1 MSQNYYYQEIRS
13 ISSKIRGLAH
23 LIKASHVGASE
34 LIDLNDLCYG
44 LGSLLA
50 EQVDALQ
57 TVANQIEADDLL
69 RHRARKPPPA
79 KK

>member
-1 MSQNYYYQEIRS
+1 MGQNYYYQEIRC
-13 ISSKIRGLAH
+13 ISSKIRGLAY
-23 LIKASHVGASE
+23 LIKASQGASQSF
-34 LIDLNDLCYG
+34 DLNDVCYG

-69 RHRARKPPPA
+69 RHRIRKPSP